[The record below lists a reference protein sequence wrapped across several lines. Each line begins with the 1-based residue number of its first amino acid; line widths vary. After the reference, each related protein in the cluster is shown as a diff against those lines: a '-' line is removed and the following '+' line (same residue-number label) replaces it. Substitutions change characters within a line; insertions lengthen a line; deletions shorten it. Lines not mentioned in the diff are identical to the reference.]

1 MEWSEVCS
9 LTRTGKNEYA
19 LRIYCLPRMEVQEM
33 REKESDA
40 AGCLEDVFLGLP
52 VMDAAM
58 EGRTNFILPDNGK
71 LRLCKLDKGREFV
84 K

>member
-19 LRIYCLPRMEVQEM
+19 LRIYYLPRVEAQEM

-40 AGCLEDVFLGLP
+40 SECLEDVFSGLP
-52 VMDAAM
+52 VMDVAM
-58 EGRTNFILPDNGK
+58 EIGRAS
-71 LRLCKLDKGREFV
+71 CRERV
-84 K
+84 